1 MRCLLNLTSVFSAA
15 DEYIP
20 ATKRRS
26 QFDSSVLAMREESN
40 KSSVLAM
47 REESNKTSGT
57 IPTYKEGPPEYL
69 NYDNFYPD
77 SKQVRLRN

>member
-40 KSSVLAM
+40 KSS
-47 REESNKTSGT
+47 GT

-77 SKQVRLRN
+77 SNRQVRLRN